1 MKRPSSLTDPR
12 KSGKGCSDS
21 SQNQRSEAQIFKY
34 NNRCFKK
41 FPQKDNWCNHGLF
54 FELDESIMAITYR
67 DTTKIVR
74 FLFQSLELTFE
85 NPTKSSHMMSA
96 LLCLT
101 CGTKNLGQCD
111 PLSSIAT
118 GGSWRDVWK
127 SLSWAG
133 CWLDLRGWDRPTLRG
148 AQCPGEGAGK
158 KMELLEDVPV
168 PLGDFLGSSR

>member
-118 GGSWRDVWK
+118 GGSWRDFCLNRWAELAVGWTSK
-127 SLSWAG
+127 AEIDLLSGVLSA
-133 CWLDLRGWDRPTLRG
+133 REKAP
-148 AQCPGEGAGK
+148 GK
-158 KMELLEDVPV
+158 KWSFWKMCLFHWVI
-168 PLGDFLGSSR
+168 F

>member
-127 SLSWAG
+127 SLSWAELLVGPPRLRLTYSQG
-133 CWLDLRGWDRPTLRG
+133 CSVPGRRP
-148 AQCPGEGAGK
+148 GK
-158 KMELLEDVPV
+158 KWSFWKMCLFHWVI
-168 PLGDFLGSSR
+168 F